1 MLGTQFN
8 GKAPIRRKQMDIEY
22 PVYTIVGG
30 EKCLTISEK
39 SKEEAER
46 TFALLKTR
54 DYRYKNA
61 RIEWQSTF
69 FDDEPMIGTIVK

>member
-1 MLGTQFN
+1 MN
-8 GKAPIRRKQMDIEY
+8 DIEY
-22 PVYTIVGG
+22 PVYQIVGG
-30 EKCLTISEK
+30 DKCLTISER

-54 DYRYKNA
+54 DYQYKNA

-69 FDDEPMIGTIVK
+69 FEDAPMIGIIVK